1 MPRPVFVV
9 AGLIALLA
17 FTASRSGAGAAT
29 GAVGYRAARG
39 GPAAAT
45 RAADH
50 DGPRDSISARL
61 RTGWRAAGSRQG
73 LLSIGGLPPVPGTIS
88 LAGGSLIF
96 QAAEGDAPIA
106 YPLYRISMR
115 DGKPTRRPAVTLLSI
130 DRAHTDAVYLFHL
143 DGGVL
148 ETASP
153 GVLQE
158 LVTEPSKV
166 DSLGEA
172 WATDRFA
179 LVDARDTAAQL
190 GAIQSLAATSYADSM
205 FRLFGTPARPLGLV
219 GERGQ
224 RAGRLGEFIAS
235 RDSISLSPAKMTQ
248 PAQLR
253 HALAHELAHRWQ
265 RAMPDELRAL
275 WDGVPPIEDSL
286 RYGFG
291 NEQEHQAEAAA
302 FAVHFLQTT
311 AAPDLPTD
319 AALDLL
325 EAYERLV
332 PGTGVMVRRLVAQP
346 LYRYHPLAS
355 TLLAPARSVAARGD
369 QHAEN
374 VKVF

>member
-9 AGLIALLA
+9 SGLIALLA
-17 FTASRSGAGAAT
+17 FIGSRAGREAGT
-29 GAVGYRAARG
+29 GALGYRAARG
-39 GPAAAT
+39 IPDADT
-45 RAADH
+45 RTRRH
-50 DGPRDSISARL
+50 DAVRDSVAARL

-96 QAAEGDAPIA
+96 QAGDGDAPIA
-106 YPLYRISMR
+106 YPLYRIVLK
-115 DGKPTRRPAVTLLSI
+115 DGKPIRRAAVTLLGI
-130 DRAHTDAVYLFHL
+130 DRAQRDAVYLFHL

-153 GVLQE
+153 GVLPE
-158 LVTEPSKV
+158 LVSEPSKV

-172 WATDRFA
+172 WATDRFG

-190 GAIQSLAATSYADSM
+190 GAIRSLAATPYADSM

-235 RDSISLSPAKMTQ
+235 RDSISLSPARMTQ

-275 WDGVPPIEDSL
+275 WDGVRPIEDSL

-311 AAPDLPTD
+311 AAPDLPSD

-332 PGTGVMVRRLVAQP
+332 PGTAVMVRRLVAQP
-346 LYRYHPLAS
+346 IYRYHPLAS

-369 QHAEN
+369 RHAEN

>member
-1 MPRPVFVV
+1 MPRPPFVV

-17 FTASRSGAGAAT
+17 LTASRVGLGAGT
-29 GAVGYRAARG
+29 GAVAYRAARG
-39 GPAAAT
+39 APGAVNGF
-45 RAADH
+45 RSH
-50 DGPRDSISARL
+50 DRGSDSIASRL

-96 QAAEGDAPIA
+96 QGGEGDAPIA
-106 YPLYRISMR
+106 YPLYRMSMK
-115 DGKPTRRPAVTLLSI
+115 DGKPTRRPAVTLLGI
-130 DRAHTDAVYLFHL
+130 DRARSDAVYLFHL

-158 LVTEPSKV
+158 LVLEPSRV

-179 LVDARDTAAQL
+179 LVDARDSAAQL
-190 GAIQSLAATSYADSM
+190 SAIRTLAATGYADSM

-248 PAQLR
+248 SAQLR

-265 RAMPDELRAL
+265 RAMPDELHDL
-275 WDGVPPIEDSL
+275 WKGVGPIEDSL

-311 AAPDLPTD
+311 AAPDLPAD

-325 EAYERLV
+325 DAYERLV

-346 LYRYHPLAS
+346 IYRYHPLAS

-369 QHAEN
+369 RHAEN